1 MNPTPACP
9 KGLTEYECEVEG
21 VDLVC
26 YLEYTPEE
34 FGSRDSNGLPN
45 EPDYPEQYV
54 ITKVTLQNSN
64 IDLSSYISE
73 DILFDM
79 EDRAKAMWEIEDE
92 YI

>member
-1 MNPTPACP
+1 MSTFQYDYHID
-9 KGLTEYECEVEG
+9 KIIFEVHIEYEPAEEG
-21 VDLVC
+21 STDD
-26 YLEYTPEE
+26 Y
-34 FGSRDSNGLPN
+34 GLKN